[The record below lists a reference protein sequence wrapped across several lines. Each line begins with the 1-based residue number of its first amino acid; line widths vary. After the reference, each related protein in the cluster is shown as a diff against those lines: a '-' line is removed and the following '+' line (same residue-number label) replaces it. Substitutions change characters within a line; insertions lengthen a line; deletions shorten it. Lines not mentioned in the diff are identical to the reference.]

1 MSQGSAVQS
10 VRDVIVVG
18 AGPAG
23 LAAAIAAAQAG
34 LDCEVIE
41 RGAVVNSIL
50 NFPTHMGFFTTPELL
65 EIGGLPFVTP
75 YQKPT
80 RDEALRYYR
89 RAVDTYKLNVDLG
102 HDVEAIRRVEDAAGQ
117 PLLEVDTRHPLN
129 GTSRRRAREAQW
141 ARRRARP
148 LSRQAARRRAPVR
161 QSGRDLRSSRCRRPP
176 WREGRQ
182 SWAGAPPQACGS
194 RGSRWRGPPR
204 SSP

>member
-1 MSQGSAVQS
+1 MSEGSAVPS

-23 LAAAIAAAQAG
+23 LASAIAATQAG

-80 RDEALRYYR
+80 RDEALRY
-89 RAVDTYKLNVDLG
+89 
-102 HDVEAIRRVEDAAGQ
+102 
-117 PLLEVDTRHPLN
+117 
-129 GTSRRRAREAQW
+129 
-141 ARRRARP
+141 
-148 LSRQAARRRAPVR
+148 
-161 QSGRDLRSSRCRRPP
+161 
-176 WREGRQ
+176 
-182 SWAGAPPQACGS
+182 
-194 RGSRWRGPPR
+194 
-204 SSP
+204 